1 MTTADL
7 GGSVKVEGLR
17 EAIKQLES
25 LGATKDELVAINL
38 QAAETLMSAL
48 GSEVPRRTGNLAS
61 SMRASKTKG
70 YAQVAIGNNKVPYA
84 NPIHWGW
91 FYDKDWFI
99 QKNIKPNKFM
109 YRALDKVKSEIMA
122 RYDDDLQALFNK
134 YGLGAD

>member
-1 MTTADL
+1 MTAADL

-109 YRALDKVKSEIMA
+109 YRALDKVSSQIMA